1 VALWLPGGSM
11 KLYDQVHN
19 GPSRKA
25 SSRWIRVA
33 AVVAALAFVAAA
45 CGDSGSESATT
56 TTSGPNTTVAAA
68 TTTLAPVSG
77 GTLTFAAYSNLLGL
91 DPIVAL
97 GSGTSGAIQ
106 MATIYGALA
115 RYDTAKKIYTPD
127 MLESFT
133 ANADSTEWPLKIRSG
148 IKFSDGTDFN
158 AEAVRFG
165 LNRHRVGNSIPVA
178 ANDTSVCSQ
187 YVACPRNSQSS
198 SAYMALVK
206 DIVATDNLTLK
217 VTLSEPWTSFPY
229 ALASEPGMIPS
240 PTALKKCDATKNP
253 NTCEFNTKPVGAG
266 PYILSA
272 YKAGESI

>member
-1 VALWLPGGSM
+1 MDLWLPGGSM

-19 GPSRKA
+19 GPSRRKA

-56 TTSGPNTTVAAA
+56 TAGPNTTVAAT
-68 TTTLAPVSG
+68 TTTLQPVSG
-77 GTLTFAAYSNLLGL
+77 GTLTFGAYSNIPGL
-91 DPIVAL
+91 DPVVAL

-133 ANADSTEWPLKIRSG
+133 ANADSTEWTLKIRSG
-148 IKFSDGTDFN
+148 IKFTDGTDFN

-165 LNRHRVGNSIPVA
+165 LNRHRVGNSIPHRQLRRLWWV
-178 ANDTSVCSQ
+178 
-187 YVACPRNSQSS
+187 CPRNTPSS
-198 SAYMALVK
+198 RRLHGVGQGHRRVV
-206 DIVATDNLTLK
+206 DTLR
-217 VTLSEPWTSFPY
+217 SRSR
-229 ALASEPGMIPS
+229 
-240 PTALKKCDATKNP
+240 
-253 NTCEFNTKPVGAG
+253 
-266 PYILSA
+266 
-272 YKAGESI
+272 